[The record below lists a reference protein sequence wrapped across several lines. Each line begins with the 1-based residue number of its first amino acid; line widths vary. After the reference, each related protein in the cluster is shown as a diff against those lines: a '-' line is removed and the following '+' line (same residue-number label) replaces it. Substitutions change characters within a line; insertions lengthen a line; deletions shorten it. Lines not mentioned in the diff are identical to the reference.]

1 MQAALNFPSAH
12 LKARATVAPAARAAL
27 NPALAQAMRESS
39 FQSHD
44 GTALFYRHW
53 QAAQPGVTKRA
64 VILLHRGHEH
74 SGRMAHLVD
83 GLNLPDSDFFGWD
96 QRGHGTSPGVR
107 GHADNFGVLIADLES
122 FVRHIERTHGVAQ
135 ENMVIVAASVAS
147 VIALAWAHDYAP
159 RIRALVCASPALA
172 VKLYVPFALPMLR
185 TGLKLGGPRFVQSY
199 VKSKLLT
206 HDVARQQSYDA
217 DPLISKQIAANILVG
232 LFDTAQRV
240 LDDAAAITT
249 PTLILTSGSDW
260 VVEEAPQKRLF
271 EALGSETKRHAVLP
285 GFYHDTFGEQEAHVP
300 IGMAREFILERFA
313 APTENPAL
321 LNADVQGHTKA
332 EFDALQMPLHPL
344 SPKRAYFAMTRASMR
359 LFGSRL
365 STGMKLGVETGFDS
379 GATLDYVYR
388 NQAQGRAAIGRMI
401 DRNYLDAIGWRG
413 IRVRR
418 ANLEAALAE
427 TMMRVAAQGRPVR
440 ILDIATGHG
449 RYVLETLKRHP
460 KFHAQAVLR
469 DFSQSNVAQGRELA
483 TQLGVSNVRY
493 EWADAFDARQVAAI
507 SPRPSIAIVSGL
519 YELFPNNAMVRES
532 LRGLS
537 EAVEPGGYLIYTSQP
552 WHPQVE
558 LIARVLSSHRVNA
571 QGESQP
577 WVMRRRTQGEMD
589 QLVAAAGFTKISQA
603 MDQWG
608 IFGVSVAQRNA

>member
-1 MQAALNFPSAH
+1 MQAALNFPSAN
-12 LKARATVAPAARAAL
+12 LNARATVVPGLRVVVNSGVAVHEL
-27 NPALAQAMRESS
+27 GFGSG
-39 FQSHD
+39 D

-53 QAAQPGVTKRA
+53 PAIQPGVAKRA

-74 SGRMAHLVD
+74 SGRVAHLVE
-83 GLNLPDSDFFGWD
+83 GLNLPDCDFFAWD
-96 QRGHGTSPGVR
+96 QRGHGKSPGAR

-122 FVRHIERTHGVAQ
+122 FVRHVEREHGVAQ
-135 ENMVIVAASVAS
+135 ENIVIVAASVAS
-147 VIALAWAHDYAP
+147 VIALAWVHDYAP

-172 VKLYVPFALPMLR
+172 VKLYVPFALPLLR
-185 TGLKLGGPRFVQSY
+185 AGLTLGGPRFVQSY

-249 PTLILTSGSDW
+249 PTLILTSGNDW

-271 EALGSETKRHAVLP
+271 EVLGASVKRHAVLP
-285 GFYHDTFGEQEAHVP
+285 GFYHDTFGEKDAHVP
-300 IGMAREFILERFA
+300 LGMAREFIVERFA
-313 APTENPAL
+313 VPLAAPAL
-321 LNADVQGHTKA
+321 LAADAQGHTKA
-332 EFDALQMPLHPL
+332 EFDALRAPLHAL
-344 SPKRAYFAMTRASMR
+344 SPKGIYYAMTRASMR
-359 LFGSRL
+359 LLGSRL
-365 STGMKLGVETGFDS
+365 SDGMKLGVATGFDS

-388 NQAQGRAAIGRMI
+388 NQAQGKTALGRMI
-401 DRNYLDAIGWRG
+401 DRNYLEAIGWRG

-418 ANLEAALAE
+418 INLETALTD
-427 TMMRVAAQGRPVR
+427 TMMRVAALGRPVR

-460 KFHAQAVLR
+460 KFQAQAVLR
-469 DFSQSNVAQGRELA
+469 DFSQANIAQGRELA
-483 TQLGVSNVRY
+483 AQLGVSNVRY
-493 EWADAFDARQVAAI
+493 EWADAFDAAQVAAI

-519 YELFPNNAMVRES
+519 YELFPQNALVRES
-532 LRGLS
+532 LRGLA

-552 WHPQVE
+552 YHPQVE

-571 QGESQP
+571 QGVSQP
-577 WVMRRRTQGEMD
+577 WVMRRRAQGEMD

-608 IFGVSVAQRNA
+608 IFGVSVAQRCA